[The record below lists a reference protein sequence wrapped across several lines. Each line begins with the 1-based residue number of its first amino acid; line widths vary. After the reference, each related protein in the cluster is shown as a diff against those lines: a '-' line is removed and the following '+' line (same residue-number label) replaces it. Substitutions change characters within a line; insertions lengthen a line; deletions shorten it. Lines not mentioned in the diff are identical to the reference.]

1 MTDLVDALETR
12 RDPDEAEAEPNAG
25 ESSASQTTM
34 PEIVATPVAP
44 NRLRTLS
51 GMSRSDYMNLGG
63 AVLSSLSIT
72 FLLFGI
78 LAPLS
83 GGVGFVL
90 VAWVMFLVVYG
101 LLVSLDESR
110 PVVVDKVMSAVML
123 SAALVAGIALVS
135 VILYTL
141 WEGREVLFR
150 ANFYTDDMSS
160 AGPLDPLSVGGIGHA
175 IVGTLIIIGIAIAIT
190 VPLGLAT
197 AVFLNEV
204 DNRFS
209 RFVRTVV
216 DAMTALPS
224 ILAGLFIFA
233 TWILILGFE
242 RSGLAAAI
250 ATSIMMLPIII
261 RSADVVLRLVP
272 GNLKE
277 ASYALGAPTYRT
289 VGNVTLP
296 TARSGLATAVILGIA
311 RGIGETAPVLL
322 TAGFTGTLNTD
333 PLHNPMVTL
342 SLSTF
347 YFVKS
352 PQEAL
357 IQRGFATAAVLMILV
372 LVLFAIARFLGGR
385 QPGQLSNRQAKRIRA
400 RSRKDLARFE
410 AAHVADDTHVD
421 PAPPPAP
428 TYAGAVSAVS
438 AVSAVAPG
446 PGPTAQ
452 ASTFPPPA
460 PPGPVEETPS

>member
-1 MTDLVDALETR
+1 MTIVEETAAAVDEEQAPVEGVQARTSL
-12 RDPDEAEAEPNAG
+12 PD
-25 ESSASQTTM
+25 
-34 PEIVATPVAP
+34 IVATPVAP

-51 GMSRSDYMNLGG
+51 GFSRADLMNLVG
-63 AVLSSLSIT
+63 ALISSLSIT
-72 FLLFGI
+72 VLLFGV

-83 GGVGFVL
+83 GSLGFVV

-101 LLVSLDESR
+101 LLVSLDDSR
-110 PVVVDKVMSAVML
+110 PVVVDKIMTAVML
-123 SAALVAGIALVS
+123 SAAAVAGIALVS
-135 VILYTL
+135 VIVYTL
-141 WEGREVLFR
+141 AKGWGVLFR
-150 ANFYTDDMSS
+150 WNFYTQDMSQT
-160 AGPLDPLSVGGIGHA
+160 GPTDPLGQGGIGHA
-175 IVGTLIIIGIAIAIT
+175 ILGTLVIIGIAIAIT
-190 VPLGLAT
+190 VPLGLAA

-204 DNRFS
+204 TNRFS
-209 RFVRTVV
+209 QFVRTVV

-277 ASYALGAPTYRT
+277 ASFALGAPQFRT
-289 VGNVTLP
+289 VSNVTLP

-322 TAGFTGTLNTD
+322 TAGFTATINSD

-342 SLSTF
+342 SLATY

-352 PQEAL
+352 PQESL

-372 LVLFAIARFLGGR
+372 LVLFFVARLLGGR
-385 QPGQLSNRQAKRIRA
+385 QPGQLSNRQAKRTRA
-400 RSRKDLARFE
+400 RSRKDLARFD
-410 AAHVADDTHVD
+410 ARDGVVSPS
-421 PAPPPAP
+421 PAPPASSAP
-428 TYAGAVSAVS
+428 PS
-438 AVSAVAPG
+438 
-446 PGPTAQ
+446 
-452 ASTFPPPA
+452 PPP
-460 PPGPVEETPS
+460 PPPPDHDPPALDLEPSP

>member
-1 MTDLVDALETR
+1 MTIVEETAAAVDEEQAPVEG
-12 RDPDEAEAEPNAG
+12 AEARTSLPH
-25 ESSASQTTM
+25 
-34 PEIVATPVAP
+34 IVATPVAP
-44 NRLRTLS
+44 TRLRTLS
-51 GMSRSDYMNLGG
+51 GFSRADLMNLVG
-63 AVLSSLSIT
+63 ALISSLSIT
-72 FLLFGI
+72 VLLFGV

-83 GGVGFVL
+83 GSLGFVV

-101 LLVSLDESR
+101 LLVSLDDSR
-110 PVVVDKVMSAVML
+110 PVVVDKIMTAVML
-123 SAALVAGIALVS
+123 SAAAVAGIALVS
-135 VILYTL
+135 VIVYTL
-141 WEGREVLFR
+141 AKGWGVLFR
-150 ANFYTDDMSS
+150 WNFYTQDMSQT
-160 AGPLDPLSVGGIGHA
+160 GPTDPLGQGGIGHA
-175 IVGTLIIIGIAIAIT
+175 ILGTLVIIGIAIAIT
-190 VPLGLAT
+190 VPLGLAA

-204 DNRFS
+204 TNRFS
-209 RFVRTVV
+209 QFVRTVV

-277 ASYALGAPTYRT
+277 ASFALGAPQFRT
-289 VGNVTLP
+289 VSNVTLP

-322 TAGFTGTLNTD
+322 TAGFTATINSD

-342 SLSTF
+342 SLATY

-352 PQEAL
+352 PQESL

-372 LVLFAIARFLGGR
+372 LVLFFVARLLGGR
-385 QPGQLSNRQAKRIRA
+385 QPGQLSNRQAKRTRA
-400 RSRKDLARFE
+400 RSRKDLARFD
-410 AAHVADDTHVD
+410 ARDGVVPPS
-421 PAPPPAP
+421 PAPPASSAP
-428 TYAGAVSAVS
+428 PS
-438 AVSAVAPG
+438 P
-446 PGPTAQ
+446 PL
-452 ASTFPPPA
+452 PPPPDHD
-460 PPGPVEETPS
+460 PPALDLEPSP

>member
-1 MTDLVDALETR
+1 MTVVEENPTGLEST
-12 RDPDEAEAEPNAG
+12 EAPVHA
-25 ESSASQTTM
+25 ASPQTTL

-51 GMSRSDYMNLGG
+51 GFSRADLMNLVG
-63 AVLSSLSIT
+63 AFISSLSIT
-72 FLLFGI
+72 TLLFGV

-83 GGVGFVL
+83 GSLGFVI

-101 LLVSLDESR
+101 LLVSLDDTR
-110 PVVVDKVMSAVML
+110 PVMVDKVMTAVML
-123 SAALVAGIALVS
+123 STAMVAGIALVS
-135 VILYTL
+135 VIVYTL
-141 WEGREVLFR
+141 AKGWGVLFR
-150 ANFYTDDMSS
+150 LNFYTQDMSQT
-160 AGPLDPLSVGGIGHA
+160 GPTDPISQGGIGHA
-175 IVGTLIIIGIAIAIT
+175 ILGTLVIIGIAIAIT
-190 VPLGLAT
+190 VPLGLAA

-204 DNRFS
+204 TNRFS
-209 RFVRTVV
+209 QFVRTVV

-277 ASYALGAPTYRT
+277 ASFALGAPQFRT

-322 TAGFTGTLNTD
+322 TAGFTATINSD
-333 PLHNPMVTL
+333 PLRNPMVSL
-342 SLSTF
+342 SLATF

-372 LVLFAIARFLGGR
+372 LVLFFIARLLGGR
-385 QPGQLSNRQAKRIRA
+385 QPGQLSNRQAKRMRA
-400 RSRKDLARFE
+400 RSRKDLARFDARDGVVDGDLDIE
-410 AAHVADDTHVD
+410 VDDPRAELAPLPSSTAD
-421 PAPPPAP
+421 
-428 TYAGAVSAVS
+428 
-438 AVSAVAPG
+438 
-446 PGPTAQ
+446 Q
-452 ASTFPPPA
+452 
-460 PPGPVEETPS
+460 ETSP